1 MKTELV
7 SPDLHRH
14 RSRMNQ
20 GSKSPPQWLLTQRV
34 GGIPV
39 LRDDLERV
47 GHVGLVAEQQAGGS
61 GVVMVGCQQQ
71 NVLQQLLAVLV
82 HQRTAVIQ
90 TCRRGS
96 GEVRMKATQSGTCL
110 KTQRPKL
117 EQLGHMHRE
126 VSPDFGDW
134 HGPRAYF

>member
-1 MKTELV
+1 M
-7 SPDLHRH
+7 
-14 RSRMNQ
+14 
-20 GSKSPPQWLLTQRV
+20 